1 MENDPAM
8 IPYISHNV
16 APTKLTDLSFNISF
30 IKKEPIIT
38 DVATQPTI
46 SVKYILGKNKKEDN
60 AKKDRNYSNPD
71 NNDDWDNTDNDW

>member
-30 IKKEPIIT
+30 IKKEPIT
-38 DVATQPTI
+38 TNVATQPTI
-46 SVKYILGKNKKEDN
+46 S
-60 AKKDRNYSNPD
+60 R
-71 NNDDWDNTDNDW
+71 